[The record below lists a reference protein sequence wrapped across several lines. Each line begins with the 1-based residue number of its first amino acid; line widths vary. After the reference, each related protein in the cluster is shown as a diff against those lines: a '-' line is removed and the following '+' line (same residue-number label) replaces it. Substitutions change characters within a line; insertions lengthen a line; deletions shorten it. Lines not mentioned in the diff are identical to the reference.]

1 MFKKHVET
9 RAEASPI
16 TDVELKA
23 LCDYVENI
31 PDEQVLQTLYTTIA
45 NNAGG
50 VHNMDPEM
58 VSAFARGFAKFKG
71 QKTESRERKKMKLT
85 ESQARRA
92 VRKWLFEFA
101 TDSGV
106 SHRMSTDDKIAGK
119 LGDDREDQPASTIP
133 QEIPIIPMSQ
143 MSTQLTDAMPPIEDP
158 DFVPGTLPELGKSV
172 DILSQQIPHEE
183 IEWFY
188 GKMQSLAD
196 EAIEKGNAPT
206 SDTAIGDLMFDEE
219 EEDIKSQIRPSQ
231 RSSKEVAA
239 AANESWDR
247 WSNLLLG
254 TLREARSK
262 KDPLNLKNR
271 KLSRQDMRLVRS
283 NDDDDFG
290 DDGED
295 VGEITTAP
303 SRASAD
309 TTSMPGTVIGGKYV
323 PTIDEMED
331 QADALEVDIES
342 LPSFDP
348 RLHVRSNL
356 EVVQADGEEAKLR
369 ELVALQIF
377 PNIST
382 LSGMRK
388 MIRNQIDPVVQIWFN
403 ANDLSKQMSQMVA
416 STKGLSM
423 FFEGL
428 TSAATV
434 NPGRMKGMADDQ
446 GKRKKGM
453 TGSVVTIEMVLELK
467 GAKYLSEG
475 LAFVAQGG
483 KKFDKGKYLARCAGP
498 GFMKAQAQKY
508 AEKVDGNTGK
518 KISELY
524 SIYEANQESNRQ
536 VLQEGGLYSAVM
548 AKIIVEPIIRKWT
561 AEIQAG
567 TIDIS
572 SSKNKGQVKWD
583 EAGTWIQTECID
595 VWDNMGKARKA
606 QKIIDAMT
614 GMAEFESAMEAIR
627 DEAENRAFELEE
639 EGETLTPEG
648 GDQ

>member
-1 MFKKHVET
+1 MSV
-9 RAEASPI
+9 SPEEM
-16 TDVELKA
+16 DELCGYIGTIK
-23 LCDYVENI
+23 
-31 PDEQVLQTLYTTIA
+31 DESILRTLYETIA
-45 NNAGG
+45 NNSGG
-50 VHNMDPEM
+50 VQNMDYKM
-58 VSAFARGFAKFKG
+58 VKAFTDAFTKFKS
-71 QKTESRERKKMKLT
+71 QKTESRKRNTMKLT

-92 VRKWLFEFA
+92 VRKWLFEYS

-106 SHRMSTDDKIAGK
+106 SQRMSTDDKIAGK

-133 QEIPIIPMSQ
+133 QEIPIIAMSQ

-158 DFVPGTLPELGKSV
+158 EFVPGTLPELGKSV

-188 GKMQSLAD
+188 GKMQDLAD

-219 EEDIKSQIRPSQ
+219 EDIKSQVRPSQ
-231 RSSKEVAA
+231 RSSEEVAA
-239 AANESWDR
+239 ATNESWNR
-247 WSNLLLG
+247 WSKLILG
-254 TLREARSK
+254 SLAEAKKNK

-271 KLSRQDMRLVRS
+271 KLTRHDMRLTRP
-283 NDDDDFG
+283 DDDDF
-290 DDGED
+290 ED
-295 VGEITTAP
+295 VGDIQLTP
-303 SRASAD
+303 SSSSD
-309 TTSMPGTVIGGKYV
+309 VTSMPGTVIGGKYV

-356 EVVQADGEEAKLR
+356 EVVESGGEETKLR

-377 PNIST
+377 PNITT

-403 ANDLSKQMSQMVA
+403 ANDLSKQMTQMIK

-423 FFEGL
+423 FFEGI
-428 TSAATV
+428 TAAATV
-434 NPGRMKGMADDQ
+434 NPGRMKGMADGQ

-453 TGSVVTIEMVLELK
+453 TGNVMTIEMVLELK

-483 KKFDKGKYLARCAGP
+483 KKFDKRKYLVKCAGP
-498 GFMKAQAQKY
+498 GFMKAQATKF
-508 AEKVDGNTGK
+508 ANKVDGATGM

-524 SIYEANQESNRQ
+524 AIYEGNQESNRAI
-536 VLQEGGLYSAVM
+536 LQSGGLYSAVM

-561 AEIQAG
+561 AEIQEG
-567 TIDIS
+567 NIDIS
-572 SSKNKGQVKWD
+572 SSKNKGQVEWA

-595 VWDNMGKARKA
+595 VWDNKGKARKA
-606 QKIIDAMT
+606 QAVIDAMT
-614 GMAEFESAMEAIR
+614 GMAEFETAMEAIR
-627 DEAENRAFELEE
+627 DEAENRAYELEE

>member
-1 MFKKHVET
+1 
-9 RAEASPI
+9 
-16 TDVELKA
+16 
-23 LCDYVENI
+23 
-31 PDEQVLQTLYTTIA
+31 
-45 NNAGG
+45 
-50 VHNMDPEM
+50 
-58 VSAFARGFAKFKG
+58 
-71 QKTESRERKKMKLT
+71 MKLT
-85 ESQARRA
+85 ETKARRA
-92 VRKWLFEFA
+92 IRKWLFEYA
-101 TDSGV
+101 TDSGA
-106 SHRMSTDDKIAGK
+106 SRRMSTDDKIAGK

-133 QEIPIIPMSQ
+133 QEIPIIAMSQ

-158 DFVPGTLPELGKSV
+158 EFVPGTLPELGKSV

-188 GKMQSLAD
+188 GKMQDLAD

-206 SDTAIGDLMFDEE
+206 SDTAIGDLMFDDE
-219 EEDIKSQIRPSQ
+219 EEDIKSQVRPSQ
-231 RSSKEVAA
+231 RSSEEVAA
-239 AANESWDR
+239 ATNESWNR
-247 WSNLLLG
+247 WSKLILG
-254 TLREARSK
+254 TIGEAKKNK

-271 KLSRQDMRLVRS
+271 KLTRHDMRLVRS
-283 NDDDDFG
+283 DDDDFE
-290 DDGED
+290 DDGESIELD
-295 VGEITTAP
+295 P

-309 TTSMPGTVIGGKYV
+309 TTSMPGTVIGGQYV

-356 EVVQADGEEAKLR
+356 EVVEAGGEETKLR

-377 PNIST
+377 PNITT

-403 ANDLSKQMSQMVA
+403 ANDLSKQMTQMIG

-423 FFEGL
+423 FFEGI
-428 TSAATV
+428 TAAATV
-434 NPGRMKGMADDQ
+434 NPGRMKGMADSQ

-453 TGSVVTIEMVLELK
+453 TGNVMTLEMVLELK

-483 KKFDKGKYLARCAGP
+483 KKFDKGKYLAKCAGP
-498 GFMKAQAQKY
+498 GFMKAQATKY
-508 AEKVDGNTGK
+508 ANKVDGATGM

-524 SIYEANQESNRQ
+524 AIYEANQESNRAI
-536 VLQEGGLYSAVM
+536 LQSGGLYSAVM

-561 AEIQAG
+561 AEIQEG
-567 TIDIS
+567 NIDIS
-572 SSKNKGQVKWD
+572 SSKNKGQVEWQ

-595 VWDNMGKARKA
+595 VWDNKGKARKA
-606 QKIIDAMT
+606 QAVIDAMT
-614 GMAEFESAMEAIR
+614 GMAEFETAMEAIR

>member
-1 MFKKHVET
+1 MDKAAET
-9 RAEASPI
+9 ESI
-16 TDVELKA
+16 IKSMKGFDDSLLHEMWK
-23 LCDYVENI
+23 
-31 PDEQVLQTLYTTIA
+31 LYTRD
-45 NNAGG
+45 GL
-50 VHNMDPEM
+50 HNMDYKILQAFRVEFERRDGFRMDGTM
-58 VSAFARGFAKFKG
+58 VN
-71 QKTESRERKKMKLT
+71 ESRKRNKMKLT

-92 VRKWLFEFA
+92 VRKWLFEYS

-106 SHRMSTDDKIAGK
+106 SRRMSTDDKIAGK

-133 QEIPIIPMSQ
+133 QEIPIIAMSQ

-158 DFVPGTLPELGKSV
+158 EFVPGTLPELGKSV

-188 GKMQSLAD
+188 GKMQDLAD

-219 EEDIKSQIRPSQ
+219 EDIKSQVRPSQ
-231 RSSKEVAA
+231 RSSEEVAA
-239 AANESWDR
+239 ATNESWNR
-247 WSNLLLG
+247 WSKLILG
-254 TLREARSK
+254 SLAEAKKNK

-271 KLSRQDMRLVRS
+271 KLTRHDMRLTRPD
-283 NDDDDFG
+283 NDDDDF
-290 DDGED
+290 ED
-295 VGEITTAP
+295 VGDVELTP
-303 SRASAD
+303 SGGGANV
-309 TTSMPGTVIGGKYV
+309 TSMPGTVIGGKYV

-356 EVVQADGEEAKLR
+356 EVVESGGEETKLR

-377 PNIST
+377 PNITT

-403 ANDLSKQMSQMVA
+403 ANDLSKQMTQMIG

-423 FFEGL
+423 FFEGI
-428 TSAATV
+428 TAAATV

-453 TGSVVTIEMVLELK
+453 TGNVMTIEMVLELK

-483 KKFDKGKYLARCAGP
+483 KKFDKGKYLVKCAGP
-498 GFMKAQAQKY
+498 GFMKAQATKF
-508 AEKVDGNTGK
+508 ANKVDGATGM

-524 SIYEANQESNRQ
+524 AIYEGNQESNRAI
-536 VLQEGGLYSAVM
+536 LQSGGLYSAVM

-561 AEIQAG
+561 AEIQEG
-567 TIDIS
+567 NIDIS
-572 SSKNKGQVKWD
+572 SSKNKGQVEWA

-595 VWDNMGKARKA
+595 VWDNKGKARKA
-606 QKIIDAMT
+606 QAVIDAMT
-614 GMAEFESAMEAIR
+614 GMAEFETAMEAIR
-627 DEAENRAFELEE
+627 DEAENRAYELEE

>member
-1 MFKKHVET
+1 
-9 RAEASPI
+9 
-16 TDVELKA
+16 
-23 LCDYVENI
+23 
-31 PDEQVLQTLYTTIA
+31 
-45 NNAGG
+45 
-50 VHNMDPEM
+50 
-58 VSAFARGFAKFKG
+58 
-71 QKTESRERKKMKLT
+71 MKLT

-92 VRKWLFEFA
+92 VRKWLFEYS

-106 SHRMSTDDKIAGK
+106 SQRMSTDDKIAGK

-133 QEIPIIPMSQ
+133 QEIPIVAMSQ

-158 DFVPGTLPELGKSV
+158 EFIPGTLPELGKSV
-172 DILSQQIPHEE
+172 DMLSQQIPHEE

-188 GKMQSLAD
+188 GKMQDLAD

-219 EEDIKSQIRPSQ
+219 DEDIKSQVRPSQ
-231 RSSKEVAA
+231 RSSEEVAA
-239 AANESWDR
+239 AANENWRR

-254 TLREARSK
+254 SISEAKSK

-271 KLSRQDMRLVRS
+271 KLTRHDMRLTRPD
-283 NDDDDFG
+283 DDDDF
-290 DDGED
+290 ED
-295 VGEITTAP
+295 VGDIQLTP
-303 SRASAD
+303 SSSSD
-309 TTSMPGTVIGGKYV
+309 VTSMPGTVIGGKYV

-356 EVVQADGEEAKLR
+356 EVVESGGEETKLR

-377 PNIST
+377 PNITT

-403 ANDLSKQMSQMVA
+403 ANDLSKQMTQMIG

-423 FFEGL
+423 FFEGI
-428 TSAATV
+428 TAAATV
-434 NPGRMKGMADDQ
+434 NPGRMKGMPDEK

-453 TGSVVTIEMVLELK
+453 SGSVMTIEMVLELK

-475 LAFVAQGG
+475 LAFVAQSG
-483 KKFDKGKYLARCAGP
+483 KKFDKGKYLAKCAGP
-498 GFMKAQAQKY
+498 GFMKAQASKF
-508 AEKVDGNTGK
+508 ANKVDGNTGM

-524 SIYEANQESNRQ
+524 SIYEGNQESNRAI
-536 VLQEGGLYSAVM
+536 LQEGGLYSAVM

-561 AEIQAG
+561 AEIQEG
-567 TIDIS
+567 NIDIS
-572 SSKNKGQVKWD
+572 SSKNKGQVEWA
-583 EAGTWIQTECID
+583 EAGTWIQSECID
-595 VWDNMGKARKA
+595 VWDNKGKARKA
-606 QKIIDAMT
+606 QAVIDAMT
-614 GMAEFESAMEAIR
+614 GMAEFETAMEAIR
-627 DEAENRAFELEE
+627 DEAEIRAFELEE
-639 EGETLTPEG
+639 EGETLTPDG